1 MLHKFYAFHKY
12 LCFPIVAIGYRPQDL
27 QNFYFPVNYL
37 SSTSSPP
44 QGNVRLLIFL
54 ILLIMWDARN
64 RAISLALCSHL
75 RPAQPSPPHLIQ
87 DFTSVFL
94 SLPKTTLFSLPHWTI
109 PNGKQT
115 YLTTN
120 YLNPCPSHMPPTPAS
135 SIFHLP
141 TTSIPLQSLDY
152 TYYLH
157 CPALISSSI
166 LFRWASFS

>member
-1 MLHKFYAFHKY
+1 MLSNSCDRLSPSGPSKFLLPSQLFIIH
-12 LCFPIVAIGYRPQDL
+12 F
-27 QNFYFPVNYL
+27 L
-37 SSTSSPP
+37 SPSGQRQTTH
-44 QGNVRLLIFL
+44 FL

-166 LFRWASFS
+166 LFMWASFS